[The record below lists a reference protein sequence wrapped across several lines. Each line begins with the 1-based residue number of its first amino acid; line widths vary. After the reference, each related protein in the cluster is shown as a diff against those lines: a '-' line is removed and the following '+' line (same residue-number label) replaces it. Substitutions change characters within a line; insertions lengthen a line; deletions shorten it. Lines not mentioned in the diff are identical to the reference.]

1 MKFRLLSNPR
11 DPAQRDYWQKVK
23 AQGKKSYI
31 LRIGVIR
38 WGGAMFVVNT
48 TTDLLRHAPSS
59 YVFDIAV
66 NLLIWP
72 LGGYLFGLLMWHYW
86 AYRFER
92 QVSRGGEATD
102 QK

>member
-11 DPAQRDYWQKVK
+11 DPERRDYWQKVK

-31 LRIGVIR
+31 LRMGVIR
-38 WGGAMFVVNT
+38 WGGTMFVVMT
-48 TTDLLRHAPSS
+48 ALDLLRDAPSS
-59 YVFDIAV
+59 YAFDIAI

-72 LGGYLFGLLMWHYW
+72 LGGYFWGLLMWHYW
-86 AYRFER
+86 VHRFEK
-92 QVSRGGEATD
+92 QVSRGGVPTD